1 MPIKPTALDLRMR
14 AARFT
19 AALALG
25 LAGPAL
31 ASDDAPPPLPDLT
44 LDPSATSVMGVSSGG
59 YMATQLAVAYPV
71 LFQRLAVF
79 AAGPWGCAQGEL
91 SRALGQCMSTLRGLP
106 ERDALQ
112 ARLSDYRSQ
121 GLVGEAEALA
131 DQRVYLWHGSADT
144 TVEPDLGE
152 MLAEQYRD
160 SLSAPETQLKVVHQD
175 DAGHGWPVDGRVLP
189 DSAELA
195 DCREGGAPYLLDCGL
210 DGAGEALGWLYA
222 ETGMEGVES
231 EAGEEGKEVA
241 SPAAPSAGQLL
252 AFDQTAFDDDLAEQ
266 GYLYVPQACETEKA
280 CRLVVALH
288 GCRMNAAEVGE
299 AFVRDTGL
307 NHWARHHDL
316 VVLYPQATASL
327 ANPLGCW
334 DWWGYAESLWQP
346 QPQHDSRAG
355 KQLTGLVKMVRQLL
369 GNPDS
374 AAHND

>member
-1 MPIKPTALDLRMR
+1 MKTAC
-14 AARFT
+14 FT
-19 AALALG
+19 AVLALG

-160 SLSAPETQLKVVHQD
+160 WLSAPETQLKVVHQD
-175 DAGHGWPVDGRVLP
+175 DAGHGWPVDSSVLA
-189 DSAELA
+189 DSAELV

-222 ETGMEGVES
+222 KIGQEGANSETS
-231 EAGEEGKEVA
+231 EDSKE
-241 SPAAPSAGQLL
+241 AAPPPTPSTGRLL
-252 AFDQTAFDDDLAEQ
+252 TFDQTAFDDDLAEQ
-266 GYLYVPQACETEKA
+266 GYLYVPQACETGKT

-288 GCRMNAAEVGE
+288 GCSMNAAEIGK

-307 NHWARHHDL
+307 NHWASHHDL
-316 VVLYPQATASL
+316 VVLYPQASASL

-355 KQLTGLVKMVRQLL
+355 KQLTGLVKIVRQLL
-369 GNPDS
+369 GKPASAAPDS
-374 AAHND
+374 